1 MTGAPLRFGERAK
14 VAEADDDV
22 TGSDTTDAVPS
33 ESADQD
39 EPERSVGG
47 PPRLRDASGTDGDRS
62 DADRRVFDRTRAERD
77 TDDEAPSETAADTDD
92 ADVVARDADDTDAV
106 DRIGWADGNGRNGQ
120 DVAPEPLVANGGAVV
135 YPATPPKPRVAPTDL
150 ASMGRRERRQVAKRR
165 ARKVKRIVRRLD
177 AWSVLKVAFI
187 FNLCAYIVSMVAG
200 VVLWRVADGAGVI
213 ENIESFIEDL
223 GAFETYRFEPDLI
236 FEAYALGGAVLAVLA
251 TGLIALA
258 AVLFN
263 LISDLVG
270 GIRLTVIEEPGSLPA
285 RRRRSVGKGEKAPAT
300 VTGP

>member
-1 MTGAPLRFGERAK
+1 MPPDEPAVTGAPLRFGDRA
-14 VAEADDDV
+14 VGADP
-22 TGSDTTDAVPS
+22 GR
-33 ESADQD
+33 E
-39 EPERSVGG
+39 VGG
-47 PPRLRDASGTDGDRS
+47 DEQAFGRGAPSSEPSMPAGPPPLRDPA
-62 DADRRVFDRTRAERD
+62 VEP
-77 TDDEAPSETAADTDD
+77 APT
-92 ADVVARDADDTDAV
+92 
-106 DRIGWADGNGRNGQ
+106 GRNGHDDEPSTSTHDPVAMPASPPTA
-120 DVAPEPLVANGGAVV
+120 DVPAVEAGAKATGGGKGAG
-135 YPATPPKPRVAPTDL
+135 ATPVAPTDL
-150 ASMGRRERRQVAKRR
+150 ANMRRRERKQVAKRR
-165 ARKVKRIVRRLD
+165 ARKVKRIVRRFD

-270 GIRLTVIEEPGSLPA
+270 GIRLTVIEEPGSMPA
-285 RRRRSVGKGEKAPAT
+285 RRRRSGGKGAEDSGT
-300 VTGP
+300 VSGP

>member
-1 MTGAPLRFGERAK
+1 MPLDEPAVTGAPLRFGERAK
-14 VAEADDDV
+14 VPETERERASDEGPSTFGPPSGGVSMPAGPPPLREPSHEPVVAHRADDEP
-22 TGSDTTDAVPS
+22 TTS
-33 ESADQD
+33 
-39 EPERSVGG
+39 
-47 PPRLRDASGTDGDRS
+47 T
-62 DADRRVFDRTRAERD
+62 T
-77 TDDEAPSETAADTDD
+77 
-92 ADVVARDADDTDAV
+92 
-106 DRIGWADGNGRNGQ
+106 
-120 DVAPEPLVANGGAVV
+120 GAVV
-135 YPATPPKPRVAPTDL
+135 VPDEPREADAEPAGKKVKAKGATGDDTRVAPTDL
-150 ASMGRRERRQVAKRR
+150 ATMRRRERKQVAKRR

-200 VVLWRVADGAGVI
+200 VVLWRVAEDAGVI

-236 FEAYALGGAVLAVLA
+236 FEAFALGGAVLAVLA

-270 GIRLTVIEEPGSLPA
+270 GIRLTVIEEPGSMPA
-285 RRRRSVGKGEKAPAT
+285 RRRRSGGTSSEAPAT
-300 VTGP
+300 VSEP